1 MDLGPLFPPSPAR
14 HREGLDAPTPTVRPR
29 GGVFYGEHHGLDHRH
44 PSRNPKHFQ
53 HLALS
58 ERHRLWGFNVPCL
71 DLDFLLTE
79 FSTCQAV
86 ALVDYKYAESI
97 VRQVPDTAGIRTLRN
112 LAHRANLPAWVAFY
126 RPESWTIQVWCLND
140 QARAI
145 FGDDWFIPLDEVDY
159 VETLYGMRGLPMPEE
174 VRALVNHTGNRIRGQ
189 AVPARRLAKKKIRPT
204 VGRLCHP
211 KPRAR
216 G

>member
-1 MDLGPLFPPSPAR
+1 MENIMASTTVTPL
-14 HREGLDAPTPTVRPR
+14 
-29 GGVFYGEHHGLDHRH
+29 
-44 PSRNPKHFQ
+44 RNPKHFQ